1 MVALA
6 ATWGS
11 HPAVAVVVII
21 DLFLVGTVLAAV
33 HHAEVIA
40 HRVDEALRLDRP
52 RRRGDRDR
60 GRPDLLPGRSTLQE
74 RGVHL
79 IIFAAFVFLV
89 FNP

>member
-1 MVALA
+1 VADDCA
-6 ATWGS
+6 ACGDDCAGD
-11 HPAVAVVVII
+11 H
-21 DLFLVGTVLAAV
+21 LAV